1 MSSGDGGDRNLSR
14 RHLLRWGVLGAG
26 ALTASS
32 VLARAD
38 SPPYWPS
45 TEHDQPNLPDYS
57 WLSFHSPRIKPY
69 LDDLPILPRRPL
81 GGVIVAAESLHQFHR
96 DMPPA
101 PSWGFDG
108 ATHLG
113 PILEVQ
119 KGEDTVT
126 TFVNGLGAHILA
138 EYIDKRIHG
147 ALEEHKQRP
156 PMVIHLHGAPNR
168 PVDDGYP
175 TSTLAPGD
183 SAPYRFANNLDA
195 TTLWYHDHSMGLTR
209 LNVYAGLAAPYWVR
223 DEFDTGKP
231 DNPLGLPAGDHEIPL
246 VISDKVFYRNGR
258 MRYNS
263 VRTPIFEH
271 LWGGGLAGDVIVVN
285 GKAWPNL
292 MVDRGIYRFRI
303 VQASQLSDYR
313 ISFSNG
319 MPFWVI
325 GSDGG
330 LLDEPVLVGALDMA
344 AGERYDI
351 LVDFTG
357 FAPGDAVELLNL
369 MQISLFGQ
377 MPGGAAVRKVMQFT
391 AKDDP
396 GPYLTIP
403 ATLRGSRRQPARLPE
418 LPTPTVDAANHTLNS
433 SLYTKGLLM
442 SWIMMNIDNLPFD
455 SPDVDMAP
463 QGEVQQWNLINTDA
477 TIQVH
482 AIHVHLVQFRVLGR
496 QNYDH
501 PRFAIEQRMHIRVGE
516 RWSPSAEQY
525 VTGPLEP
532 PAPYETGWKDT
543 VRCPRGQITRVLIR
557 WPTADELGFDPDAPF
572 TGPDGATLQ
581 GYVWHCHMLD
591 HEDHEMMRRLRFVDV
606 AAPAPAV
613 PDMPMDMPGHDHGGH
628 HH

>member
-1 MSSGDGGDRNLSR
+1 MSNFGGSLNRRQLLSAAAI
-14 RHLLRWGVLGAG
+14 GAG
-26 ALTASS
+26 GLMASTALGRVAH
-32 VLARAD
+32 AD
-38 SPPYWPS
+38 PVPFWPN
-45 TEHDQPNLPDYS
+45 TDHDQPSLPDYS
-57 WLSFHSPRIKPY
+57 IVGFQSPKIAPF
-69 LDDLPILPRRPL
+69 LDPLPILPRRGL
-81 GGVIVAAESLHQFHR
+81 GGTIVAAEALHQFHR

-101 PSWGFDG
+101 RSWGFDG

-113 PILEVQ
+113 PVIEAQ
-119 KGEDTVT
+119 RGEDTVT
-126 TFVNGLGAHILA
+126 TFTNGLGEHILA
-138 EYIDKRIHG
+138 EYIDHRLHG
-147 ALEEHKQRP
+147 ASREHAQHP
-156 PMVIHLHGAPNR
+156 PLVIHLHGAPNR

-175 TSTLAPGD
+175 TSCMAPGGSFD
-183 SAPYRFANNLDA
+183 YRFANDMEA

-209 LNVYAGLAAPYWVR
+209 LNVYAGLAAPYWIR
-223 DEFDTGKP
+223 DEFDTGRA

-246 VISDKVFYRNGR
+246 VISDKVFYRNGG

-285 GKAWPNL
+285 GKAWPKL
-292 MVDRGIYRFRI
+292 MVDRGVYRFRI
-303 VQASQLSDYR
+303 IQASQLNDYR

-330 LLDEPVLVGALDMA
+330 LLDEPKLVGALDMA

-357 FAPGDAVELLNL
+357 FRPGDAVEMVNL

-377 MPGGAAVRKVMQFT
+377 MPGGAAVKEVMQFETT
-391 AKDDP
+391 AAP
-396 GPYLTIP
+396 GTFTTIPKTLRGTPKTP
-403 ATLRGSRRQPARLPE
+403 ATLPPVVLPAQE
-418 LPTPTVDAANHTLNS
+418 TADHTLNS

-442 SWIMMNIDNLPFD
+442 SWIIMNIDNLTFD
-455 SPDVDMAP
+455 SPDVDKAP
-463 QGEVQQWNLINTDA
+463 QGTVQQWNLINTDA

-482 AIHVHLVQFRVLGR
+482 AIHLHLIQFRVIGR

-501 PRFAIEQRMHIRVGE
+501 PRFALEERMHIRVGQ
-516 RWSPSAEQY
+516 RWNPSAEKY

-543 VRCPRGQITRVLIR
+543 VRCPRGQITRILVR
-557 WPTADELGFDPDAPF
+557 WPTAEELGFDPDLPF
-572 TGPDGATLQ
+572 MGPDGTVQQ

-591 HEDHEMMRRLRFVDV
+591 HEDHEMMRRLRVVD
-606 AAPAPAV
+606 
-613 PDMPMDMPGHDHGGH
+613 PDTPNPGLAGPMFDPGGPMAGH